1 VDGPTAG
8 RGGDHTVAPWARRRP
23 LAADVGARGR
33 IPVTSPKSTKG
44 AGPSPAIDPGID
56 FGGAIRMIRCSM
68 ADVTTTARVLRG
80 TTLSSVVAG
89 APAAMAFLP

>member
-1 VDGPTAG
+1 
-8 RGGDHTVAPWARRRP
+8 
-23 LAADVGARGR
+23 
-33 IPVTSPKSTKG
+33 
-44 AGPSPAIDPGID
+44 
-56 FGGAIRMIRCSM
+56 M